1 MKNHWY
7 LVSSLPVL
15 RLGEKPAMS
24 VDTFRA
30 ACVGHLSEDECLAV
44 EAVLET
50 REPEAGGTPAVRW
63 WNREVQL
70 RDAVVRVRAK
80 TRGTD
85 ATPFL
90 KPYVGFSVAIEK
102 QVVDAFSRPN
112 PLEQELVLD
121 RARWVLADELALTAP
136 FGFPGVLA
144 FAIKV
149 RIAERWAELDEETG
163 KEKVEELILSATAE
177 DIETGIKL

>member
-1 MKNHWY
+1 MNHWY

-15 RLGEKPAMS
+15 RLGEKPTMS
-24 VDTFRA
+24 VDAFRA
-30 ACVGHLSEDECLAV
+30 ACMGHLSEDERLAV
-44 EAVLET
+44 EAVLEN
-50 REPEAGGTPAVRW
+50 REPEAGETPAGWW

-80 TRGTD
+80 NRGSD

-112 PLEQELVLD
+112 PLEQEPALD
-121 RARWVLADELALTAP
+121 RARWGQADELALTAP
-136 FGFPGVLA
+136 FGFPGILA

-163 KEKVEELILSATAE
+163 KEKVEELIQEVLTE
-177 DIETGIKL
+177 DRGEGVSSE